1 MERFAEFRRIVLSAE
16 FRQRVQSEENYRSS
30 RERTPPVRDWP
41 AANQA
46 GLPNILLHFFEFP
59 EKYVKISKMF

>member
-41 AANQA
+41 PANQA
-46 GLPNILLHFFEFP
+46 GLSNILLHFFEFP
-59 EKYVKISKMF
+59 EK